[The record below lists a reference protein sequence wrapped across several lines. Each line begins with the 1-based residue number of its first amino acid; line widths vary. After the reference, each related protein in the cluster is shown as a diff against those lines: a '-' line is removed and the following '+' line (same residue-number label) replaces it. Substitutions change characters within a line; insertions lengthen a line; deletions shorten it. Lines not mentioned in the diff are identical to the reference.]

1 MLDWVSV
8 VRTGIIRNSG
18 LGSWGGALP
27 HAEDRKQWK
36 RCRFYVYKSRLGNKI
51 GIFIITH
58 NCFKLSQGPLF
69 CRQLHII
76 YILQVKNLRLK
87 EIK

>member
-27 HAEDRKQWK
+27 HAEDRKRWK

-51 GIFIITH
+51 GIFIIT
-58 NCFKLSQGPLF
+58 L
-69 CRQLHII
+69 II
-76 YILQVKNLRLK
+76 VLNYLKVPYFATSYI
-87 EIK
+87 